1 MAGPAPARPPGRL
14 LVLSAPSGAGKT
26 TLVQALRA
34 ADPSLGFS
42 VSYTTRAPRATE
54 VEGRDY
60 FFVAPDTFAGMAAAG
75 GFLEHAEVFGNRYG
89 TSRSQ
94 VEAALASGRNL
105 LLEIDWQGARQV
117 RANAPDCMTVFI
129 LPPSR
134 AELERRLRGRGT
146 DSEEVIQRRLRDAAG
161 DMGHWGEFDFVVV
174 NDDFERALADLQAI
188 VHGEGDAS
196 RRDRPGLAELAGELT
211 EGESGS

>member
-26 TLVQALRA
+26 TLVQALRT
-34 ADPSLGFS
+34 ADPALGFS

-54 VEGRDY
+54 VDGRDY

-146 DSEEVIQRRLRDAAG
+146 DSEAVIARRLGQALD
-161 DMGHWGEFDFVVV
+161 DMAHWPEFHYVVV
-174 NDDFERALADLQAI
+174 NDTLAAAVAALRAIIA
-188 VHGEGDAS
+188 GEGAAWATT
-196 RRDRPGLAELAGELT
+196 RPAARARAAAIAG
-211 EGESGS
+211 G

>member
-26 TLVQALRA
+26 TLVQALRT
-34 ADPSLGFS
+34 ADPALGFS

-54 VEGRDY
+54 VDGRDY

-146 DSEEVIQRRLRDAAG
+146 DSEAVIARRLGQALD
-161 DMGHWGEFDFVVV
+161 DMAHWPEFHYVVV
-174 NDDFERALADLQAI
+174 NDTLATAVAALRAIIA
-188 VHGEGDAS
+188 GEGAAWATTS
-196 RRDRPGLAELAGELT
+196 PAARARAAAIAG
-211 EGESGS
+211 G